1 MGGCFVDS
9 MSRVE
14 IGELVSLEI
23 ELPSG
28 EWLPLRGNVTTCQEA
43 VGFGLQFT
51 ALTEAETAALKKIVD

>member
-14 IGELVSLEI
+14 IGELVALEI

-28 EWLPLRGNVTTCQEA
+28 KWLPLRGEVTTCQEA

-51 ALTEAETAALKKIVD
+51 GLTEGDKTALKQILE

>member
-1 MGGCFVDS
+1 

-28 EWLPLRGNVTTCQEA
+28 KWVPLRGEVTTCQEG

-51 ALTEAETAALKKIVD
+51 ALTEGDKAALKQILD